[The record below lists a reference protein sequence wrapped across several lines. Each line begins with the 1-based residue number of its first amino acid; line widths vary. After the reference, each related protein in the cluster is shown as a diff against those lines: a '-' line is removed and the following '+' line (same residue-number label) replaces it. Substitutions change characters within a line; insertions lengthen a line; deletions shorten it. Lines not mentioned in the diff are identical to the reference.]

1 MAKRV
6 RDYKAEYKRRISKG
20 LGKGLTRSQA
30 RGHPAA
36 VEVLASKPAAKP
48 GYNARLEMGFKA
60 LKQGKTLTEAA
71 KEVRVAPERLRH
83 YLQSQGVGKKV
94 RGRWMSGPDTRKRH
108 MLLYSKGEAITV
120 IVSPLEASR
129 VAGYMS
135 AAGVFLETHNPAEL
149 APFSGEWVTDLAGKQ
164 HPFEVNPKALYRLST
179 TGNPSFHQIYDIT
192 R

>member
-1 MAKRV
+1 VAREN
-6 RDYKAEYKRRISKG
+6 RDYKVEYKRRISRG
-20 LGKGLTRSQA
+20 LVQGLTHSQA
-30 RGHPAA
+30 RGHPAPA
-36 VEVLASKPAAKP
+36 EPLATKATAKVP
-48 GYNARLEMGFKA
+48 YNARLEMGFKA

-83 YLQSQGVGKKV
+83 YLGSQGVGHKV
-94 RGRWMSGPDTRKRH
+94 RGRWMAGPDNRKRH

-129 VAGYMS
+129 VAGYMG
-135 AAGVFLETHNPAEL
+135 AVGVFLETHNPVEL
-149 APFSGEWVTDLAGKQ
+149 MPFLDGSVTDLAGEE
-164 HPFEVNPKALYRLST
+164 HPFEVNPKALYRLSA